1 MAKQNA
7 GPQRSERALHV
18 GVIRE
23 GRFIDDRYFEPPHAI
38 SAGTAEKNTFVL
50 TLSTLPASQ
59 PLFAEKNGKTVLLF
73 DEKARGKVS
82 VRGRE
87 VDLAEARRAGLAT
100 ARGGL
105 FELPLESS
113 SKGRLQLAEVTFVFN
128 FSPPPPK
135 AAPSVLPPEVRGSL
149 WNVTDHRFL
158 SILAISLFVHLG
170 AIAAVSRRDL
180 PPEDAAMEE
189 IPDRFAKLLI
199 PEKPPPEEEKPK
211 PEEKK
216 EEAPPEEA
224 PKEEAKKEE
233 PAKDSAEHK
242 AEVQKTVAQKG
253 LVKILGAVGAGGGG
267 ALANVLAQGGGFSDD
282 IGAALAGAGGVA
294 IATDAGGPTRK
305 GEGAAQAS
313 GIGALATSGG
323 GGGAKLR
330 EKQDVAV
337 RGSVSA
343 EGDAEVDSPT
353 VDKEALGRFI
363 RLRLRS
369 IQGCYETQLKRNPN
383 LRGKIV
389 LRFTIGTRGQVVE
402 VSIDSD
408 TMGNDEV
415 ASCVMRLVKAW
426 RLPFTPDSDTPVSF
440 PFLFQPT

>member
-1 MAKQNA
+1 MASA
-7 GPQRSERALHV
+7 ASTAAPPARALHI

-23 GRFIDDRYFEPPHAI
+23 GRFIDDRYFAGPHAVTV
-38 SAGTAEKNTFVL
+38 GTGEKNTFAL
-50 TLSTLPASQ
+50 PLSTLPLSQ
-59 PLFAEKNGKTVLLF
+59 PLFADRGGKTVLLF
-73 DEKARGKVS
+73 DEKARGKITL
-82 VRGRE
+82 RGKE
-87 VDLAEARRAGLAT
+87 LDLAEARKSAQAQ
-100 ARGGL
+100 GGH
-105 FELPLESS
+105 FELALDTGA
-113 SKGRLQLAEVTFVFN
+113 KGRVQLGEVTFVFN
-128 FSPPPPK
+128 FAPAPPK
-135 AAPSVLPPEVRGSL
+135 APAPVLPKEVRGSL
-149 WNVTDHRFL
+149 WNVTDHTFMT
-158 SILAISLFVHLG
+158 ILLISVAAHVGAIGAIS
-170 AIAAVSRRDL
+170 RREL

-199 PEKPPPEEEKPK
+199 PEKPEEKPK
-211 PEEKK
+211 EEEK
-216 EEAPPEEA
+216 PPEEA
-224 PKEEAKKEE
+224 PPDPAETKEVKKEE
-233 PAKDSAEHK
+233 PAKDSVEHK
-242 AEVQKTVAQKG
+242 AEVQKAVAQKG
-253 LVKILGAVGAGGGG
+253 LVKILGAVGQAGGG

-294 IATDAGGPTRK
+294 IATEAGGPSRK
-305 GEGAAQAS
+305 GEGAAQAT

-323 GGGAKLR
+323 GSGARLR

-343 EGDAEVDSPT
+343 EGDADVDSPT

-363 RLRLRS
+363 KLRLRS

-383 LRGKIV
+383 LRGKVV

-408 TMGNDEV
+408 TMGNDEI

-426 RLPFTPDSDTPVSF
+426 RLPFTPDTDTPVSF